1 MAAVW
6 SRDKCQQLCETN
18 MKLSD
23 TLNTLKTAL
32 KILFH

>member
-23 TLNTLKTAL
+23 TLKIAL